1 MKVMNGL
8 LSRKTRF
15 LCVSLFYYVS
25 NFADSRTEVPRYQ
38 SSPTSWDHLF
48 CLSVFSSSEVLG
60 KITSIRSKLP
70 TAACWSRKEKRSRE
84 TVKPTCF
91 SLLYVESDFGTTDTK
106 SFTVFF
112 ARWGVKF
119 DRQLRISA
127 VELDNST
134 IESMCRR
141 GERKA
146 CNYIVLWILISLL
159 YYCLIWPLMSRCVTT
174 QVLVNSQKRLIFTF
188 TGNI

>member
-1 MKVMNGL
+1 MSIYPCAFSNCRIFFGYIKYTYLQRRKSLCNFKNDMNNSKDTL
-8 LSRKTRF
+8 VVWKNE
-15 LCVSLFYYVS
+15 S
-25 NFADSRTEVPRYQ
+25 NSAT
-38 SSPTSWDHLF
+38 
-48 CLSVFSSSEVLG
+48 
-60 KITSIRSKLP
+60 
-70 TAACWSRKEKRSRE
+70 WSQKEKRGRE

-91 SLLYVESDFGTTDTK
+91 SLLYVESDFGTADTK

-146 CNYIVLWILISLL
+146 CSYIVLWILISLL

-188 TGNI
+188 TGNV